1 MKRSILL
8 NTCALAG
15 AAIIAATGPS
25 WSADTKLNASTV
37 TAKPTQIEANKL
49 IGTSVYNMGGEKI
62 GDINSVLLDQ
72 SGAAI
77 GAVIGVGG
85 FLGLGERDVAV
96 GWQDLQITDNGRTVR
111 LDATKDQL
119 KMAPE
124 YKFSSNDR
132 KQTAFV
138 DPRYRNSAVGSG
150 NTAATRSDNRY
161 GSNDARNWAAIGP
174 AGEIRTSRLEGVD
187 VRNAAGD
194 KIGDIDEVVIGA
206 NGRPQL
212 ILSVGGFL
220 GIGEHRVAVDWNRVR
235 LSRDSGGALQA
246 QLNMTRDQLKALPEY
261 RFDNTTARR

>member
-15 AAIIAATGPS
+15 AAILAATGPS

-37 TAKPTQIEANKL
+37 TAKPSQIEVNKM
-49 IGTSVYNMGGEKI
+49 IGQSVTNMAGDKI
-62 GDINSVLLDQ
+62 GDIDSVLLDQ

-77 GAVIGVGG
+77 GVVIGVGG
-85 FLGLGERDVAV
+85 FLGMGEREVAV
-96 GWQDLQITDNGRTVR
+96 GWQDLQIYDNGRTVK

-132 KQTAFV
+132 KRTAFV
-138 DPRYRNSAVGSG
+138 DPRYRN
-150 NTAATRSDNRY
+150 TAANSSTYTDNRVAANSTANTY
-161 GSNDARNWAAIGP
+161 NGNWTVVGP
-174 AGEIRTSRLEGVD
+174 TGEIRTSKLHGTD

-194 KIGDIDEVVIGA
+194 KIGDIDEVVVGA
-206 NGRPQL
+206 KGRTQV

-220 GIGEHRVAVDWNRVR
+220 GIGEHHVAVDWNRVKMVR
-235 LSRDSGGALQA
+235 TPNGNLEAR
-246 QLNMTRDQLKALPEY
+246 LNMTKDQLRAMPEY
-261 RFDNTTARR
+261 RFDTAAR